1 MRQMIDFSD
10 YLIEKFSDIDKA
22 LSFLK
27 VALEEYKK
35 DPDGAAL
42 YYGFS
47 AAVEAQGGVQK
58 FALKTHSTPQAVSD
72 ALLSKDEIQIAELL
86 KKQVL
91 ARRGKDKDIAQNG
104 PLPKGWREVKLGDLC
119 SDIAYGYTATASNE
133 PIGPKFLRITDIV
146 SDSINWESVPY
157 CEIEDSKKHR
167 YTLETGD
174 IVIARTGATTGY
186 NQVVRSNEHSVFA
199 SYLIRYKLRQDIA
212 YPFFI
217 GCVLK
222 STYWKRFVERIKAR
236 SAQPGANAKDFAS
249 FKILL
254 PTFPE
259 QKAIASLLEKWDTAI
274 EKIEALIEAKEKR
287 FKWLLKTLI
296 SDQQDNPEWQQVKLG
311 EISTCY
317 SGGTPST
324 QVPEYYDGEIPFI
337 NSGDLNQRHIK
348 NVKGMLSILGVEN
361 SSAKFVKKNTLL
373 MALYGATAGVVA
385 ITHIDAVINQAV
397 LAIVVKENHDNS
409 FIFFGLEQM
418 KNTLVKK
425 YRQGG
430 QPNLSA
436 KIIKSIKLRLPSLP
450 EQKRIT
456 NILDTAKQEVESLK
470 QLAEQYRTQK
480 RGLMQKLLTG
490 KWRIQI

>member
-1 MRQMIDFSD
+1 MR
-10 YLIEKFSDIDKA
+10 
-22 LSFLK
+22 
-27 VALEEYKK
+27 KK
-35 DPDGAAL
+35 
-42 YYGFS
+42 
-47 AAVEAQGGVQK
+47 
-58 FALKTHSTPQAVSD
+58 
-72 ALLSKDEIQIAELL
+72 
-86 KKQVL
+86 
-91 ARRGKDKDIAQNG
+91 IAQNG
-104 PLPKGWREVKLGDLC
+104 PFPKGWREVKLGELC

-157 CEIEDSKKHR
+157 CEIEDSKKR
-167 YTLETGD
+167 KYTLETGD

-186 NQVVRSNEHSVFA
+186 NQVIRSNEHSVFA

-222 STYWKRFVERIKAR
+222 STYWKRYIEKIKAR
-236 SAQPGANAKDFAS
+236 SAQPGANAKDFAN
-249 FKILL
+249 FKIFL

-259 QKAIASLLEKWDTAI
+259 QKAIASLLAKWDTAI
-274 EKIEALIEAKEKR
+274 EKTEALIEAKEKR

-324 QVPEYYDGEIPFI
+324 QVSEYYDGEIPFI

-348 NVKGMLSILGVEN
+348 SVKGMLSILGVEN

-397 LAIVVKENHDNS
+397 LAIVVKKNHDNN
-409 FIFFGLEQM
+409 FIFFGLEQI

-490 KWRIQI
+490 KWRIRNQNRRGK

>member
-1 MRQMIDFSD
+1 MRQMIDFRD

-22 LSFLK
+22 LSYLE
-27 VALEEYKK
+27 VALEEYEK

-47 AAVEAQGGVQK
+47 AAIEAQGGVQK

-72 ALLSKDEIQIAELL
+72 ALLSKNETQIAELL

-91 ARRGKDKDIAQNG
+91 AKRGEDKDIARNET
-104 PLPKGWREVKLGDLC
+104 LPKGWREVRLNNVASVKTGPFGTQLHQRDYVQSNGTPIVTVEHLSESGLIHKNLPLVSHHDKQRLRQYLIQEGDIVFSRVGSVDRSALVSKDEDGWLFSGRLLRVRPQKGDVYSSYLNYFFHTRKFRHYMKSIAVGGTMPSINTSILSNVIIHLPPVDQQKAIASLLEKWDIAIEKTEALIATKEKQFKWLLKTLISDQQDNPEWREVKLGELC

-249 FKILL
+249 FKIFL

-259 QKAIASLLEKWDTAI
+259 QKRIA
-274 EKIEALIEAKEKR
+274 
-287 FKWLLKTLI
+287 
-296 SDQQDNPEWQQVKLG
+296 
-311 EISTCY
+311 
-317 SGGTPST
+317 
-324 QVPEYYDGEIPFI
+324 
-337 NSGDLNQRHIK
+337 
-348 NVKGMLSILGVEN
+348 
-361 SSAKFVKKNTLL
+361 
-373 MALYGATAGVVA
+373 
-385 ITHIDAVINQAV
+385 
-397 LAIVVKENHDNS
+397 
-409 FIFFGLEQM
+409 
-418 KNTLVKK
+418 
-425 YRQGG
+425 
-430 QPNLSA
+430 
-436 KIIKSIKLRLPSLP
+436 
-450 EQKRIT
+450 
-456 NILDTAKQEVESLK
+456 NILDTAKKEVESLN
-470 QLAEQYRTQK
+470 QLAEQYRTN
-480 RGLMQKLLTG
+480 G
-490 KWRIQI
+490 KWQQRT